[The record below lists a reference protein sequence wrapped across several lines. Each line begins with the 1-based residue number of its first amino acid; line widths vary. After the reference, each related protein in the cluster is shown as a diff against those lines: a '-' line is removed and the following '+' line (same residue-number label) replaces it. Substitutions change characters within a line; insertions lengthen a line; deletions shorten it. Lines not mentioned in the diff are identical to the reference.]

1 MTDMSHHKLDAIDRR
16 IVDIL
21 SHDARVSN
29 RSIAKELGV
38 TEGTVRQRI
47 KRLQKDGL
55 IQFTV
60 VTDFRMAGSPN
71 LCMMGIDADPS
82 RVRAIAEQL
91 KRIPEINCVVLLLGR
106 FNLLAMGLFTNIE
119 QLDRVVKAKI
129 RPLPGVQRVE
139 TAISVHNL
147 KYEASVAK
155 IMQREEQ
162 AEGPAP
168 EAASLPGGKAKR
180 SAQKR
185 RMSV

>member
-1 MTDMSHHKLDAIDRR
+1 
-16 IVDIL
+16 
-21 SHDARVSN
+21 
-29 RSIAKELGV
+29 LGV
-38 TEGTVRQRI
+38 AEGTIRQRI

-106 FNLLAMGLFTNIE
+106 FNILAMGLFTNIE

-147 KYEASVAK
+147 KYEAGVAK
-155 IMQREEQ
+155 IMQRAELRMLRGFQ
-162 AEGPAP
+162 AARRRVRVKSVKCLSRLQD
-168 EAASLPGGKAKR
+168 EAFVRRKATISGSSDFSCIAHEK
-180 SAQKR
+180 AGR
-185 RMSV
+185 RACKLI